1 MFPRHVI
8 VFNKSINTSDE
19 FAGSCNELFSSTISK
34 DVSPNE
40 EIVLKLSL
48 GISML

>member
-1 MFPRHVI
+1 
-8 VFNKSINTSDE
+8 
-19 FAGSCNELFSSTISK
+19 LFSSTISK